1 MKRVYNKLVRDNIP
15 AIIRNNKETPVT
27 KTLKDEEYIRALKKK
42 LLEEV
47 VEFLDSDDIT
57 ELADILE
64 VVDAL
69 SDANSSSLQEVMKIK
84 EHKAEKNGKF
94 KDKIFLIE
102 VQENQ

>member
-15 AIIRNNKETPVT
+15 EIISNNNETPIT
-27 KTLKDEEYIRALKKK
+27 RILNDEEYILELKKK

-47 VEFLDSDDIT
+47 NEFLDSDDVT

-69 SDANSSSLQEVMKIK
+69 SDANNSSILEVMEIK
-84 EHKAEKNGKF
+84 KRKAEKNGKF
-94 KDKIFLIE
+94 KDQIFLIE